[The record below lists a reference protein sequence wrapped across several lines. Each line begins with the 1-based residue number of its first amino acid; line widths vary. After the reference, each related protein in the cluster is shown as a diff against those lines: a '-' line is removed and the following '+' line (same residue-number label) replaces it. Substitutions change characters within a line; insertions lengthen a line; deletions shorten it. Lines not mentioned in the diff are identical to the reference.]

1 MVSELE
7 EVIQK
12 IVDERVKKA
21 IEEEVPDMIRRM
33 TIKPVNEVEELVDAT
48 EAARMRL

>member
-1 MVSELE
+1 MSELE

-21 IEEEVPDMIRRM
+21 IETQVPEMIRSL
-33 TIKPVNEVEELVDAT
+33 TIKPEN
-48 EAARMRL
+48 